1 MKSGA
6 LRPIV
11 ATASAIIG
19 LVLLSLTL
27 LITTDIGAQS
37 RPAGGSA
44 SAPVATP
51 LMADGKPDLNGRW
64 GGGGGGA
71 GGAGGVQAIEPNG
84 QVHQFEHYSEYAEAL
99 AAGKVSVNAK
109 IIGRQP
115 NYRHGNNVYSE
126 RDAGFTQR
134 AFGNPPLYKPEFW
147 ERVQYLD
154 ENGNKEDTTFSCFPP
169 GVPRLGPPMRIVQTS
184 KDVILMY
191 QNRNMWRVIPTD
203 GRPHDPV
210 NSQDQT
216 FNGDAVGR
224 WDGDTLVIDV
234 VGFNDVSW
242 LGWPGWFHTNNM
254 RVEERLTREGN
265 TLLYQATVY
274 DPDVLME
281 PWQMDPR
288 RLPLNTSDTPYIE
301 DPPCLDFDLSHMLTR
316 ERG

>member
-1 MKSGA
+1 MTCG
-6 LRPIV
+6 RYRHIV
-11 ATASAIIG
+11 ATVSAVVG
-19 LVLLSLTL
+19 VSLLSLMS
-27 LITTDIGAQS
+27 LISTAGAQAR
-37 RPAGGSA
+37 RPDGA

-51 LMADGKPDLNGRW
+51 RTPDGKPDLSGRW
-64 GGGGGGA
+64 GGGGGGGA
-71 GGAGGVQAIEPNG
+71 GAGGVQAIEPNG
-84 QVHQFEHYSEYAEAL
+84 QVHKFEHYSEYAAAL
-99 AAGKVSVNAK
+99 AAGKVSADAK

-147 ERVQYLD
+147 QRVQYLD

-169 GVPRLGPPMRIVQTS
+169 GVPRLGPPMRIVQTP
-184 KDVILMY
+184 KDVILFY

-216 FNGDAVGR
+216 FTGDAVGR
-224 WDGDTLVIDV
+224 WEGETLVIDV

-254 RVEERLTREGN
+254 RVVERLRREGN
-265 TLLYQATVY
+265 TLHYQATVH

-281 PWQMDPR
+281 PWATDPR
-288 RLPLNTSDTPYIE
+288 ALPLNTSDAPYLE

>member
-1 MKSGA
+1 VNAVIS
-6 LRPIV
+6 
-11 ATASAIIG
+11 ASLAAML
-19 LVLLSLTL
+19 LVS
-27 LITTDIGAQS
+27 TDVQAQT
-37 RPAGGSA
+37 RPASNGTPA
-44 SAPVATP
+44 ATP
-51 LMADGKPDLNGRW
+51 RAADGKPDLTGRW

-71 GGAGGVQAIEPNG
+71 GGGGGVQAIEPSG
-84 QVHQFEHYSEYAEAL
+84 QVHQFDHYSDYAAAL
-99 AAGKVSVNAK
+99 AAGKVSADAK

-169 GVPRLGPPMRIVQTS
+169 GVPRLGPPMRIVQTP

-191 QNRNMWRVIPTD
+191 QNRNMWRVIPID
-203 GRPHDPV
+203 GRPHDPE

-216 FNGDAVGR
+216 FNGDAVGT
-224 WDGDTLVIDV
+224 WEGDTLVVDV
-234 VGFNDVSW
+234 IGFNDVSW

-254 RVEERLTREGN
+254 RVVERFRREGN
-265 TLLYQATVY
+265 TLHYQATVH
-274 DPDVLME
+274 DLDVLME
-281 PWQMDPR
+281 PWEMDPR
-288 RLPLNTSDTPYIE
+288 ALPLNTGNAPYIE

>member
-1 MKSGA
+1 MRAA
-6 LRPIV
+6 LVGVSLAAV
-11 ATASAIIG
+11 AVVTAAD
-19 LVLLSLTL
+19 
-27 LITTDIGAQS
+27 ITAQT
-37 RPAGGSA
+37 RPASTRGNT
-44 SAPVATP
+44 PVATP
-51 LMADGKPDLNGRW
+51 RMSDGRPDLNGRW
-64 GGGGGGA
+64 GGGGAGA
-71 GGAGGVQAIEPNG
+71 GGAGGVQAIEPDG
-84 QVHQFEHYSEYAEAL
+84 RVHQFDHYSDYSAAL
-99 AAGKVSVNAK
+99 AAGRVSREAK

-147 ERVQYLD
+147 ERVQHLD

-169 GVPRLGPPMRIVQTS
+169 GVPRLGPPMRIVQTAR
-184 KDVILMY
+184 DVVLMY
-191 QNRNMWRVIPTD
+191 QNRNMWRVVPID
-203 GRPHDPV
+203 GRPHDPE

-216 FNGDAVGR
+216 FNGDAVGT

-254 RVEERLTREGN
+254 RVVERFRREGN
-265 TLLYQATVY
+265 TLHYQATVH

-281 PWQMDPR
+281 PWEMDPR
-288 RLPLNTSDTPYIE
+288 ALALNTGDRPYLE
-301 DPPCLDFDLSHMLTR
+301 DPPCLDFDLEHMLTR

>member
-1 MKSGA
+1 MSRGGF
-6 LRPIV
+6 RPIV
-11 ATASAIIG
+11 ATVSAIVG

-27 LITTDIGAQS
+27 LVTTNIGAQT
-37 RPAGGSA
+37 RPAGSGA
-44 SAPVATP
+44 SSVATP
-51 LMADGKPDLNGRW
+51 RMPDGKPDLNGRW

-71 GGAGGVQAIEPNG
+71 GGGGGVQAIEPNG

-99 AAGKVSVNAK
+99 AAGKVSLNAK

-147 ERVQYLD
+147 QRVQYLD

-169 GVPRLGPPMRIVQTS
+169 GVPRLGPPMRIVHTA

-224 WDGDTLVIDV
+224 WEGNTLVIDV

-242 LGWPGWFHTNNM
+242 LGWPGWYHTNNM
-254 RVEERLTREGN
+254 RVVERLTRDGN
-265 TLLYQATVY
+265 TLLYQATVH
-274 DPDVLME
+274 DPDVLIE
-281 PWQMDPR
+281 PWEMDPR
-288 RLPLNTSDTPYIE
+288 RLPLNTSDAPYIE

>member
-1 MKSGA
+1 MT
-6 LRPIV
+6 R
-11 ATASAIIG
+11 G
-19 LVLLSLTL
+19 LVLLVGVLMVA
-27 LITTDIGAQS
+27 GAAD
-37 RPAGGSA
+37 PAAQTGAPTARTGRGG
-44 SAPVATP
+44 VETR
-51 LMADGKPDLNGRW
+51 PDLNGRW
-64 GGGGGGA
+64 GGGGGG
-71 GGAGGVQAIEPNG
+71 GFGASGVRAIEPNG
-84 QVHQFEHYSEYAEAL
+84 QVHEFDHYSEYSAAL
-99 AAGKVSVNAK
+99 AAGRVSREAK

-134 AFGNPPLYKPEFW
+134 AFGNPPLYKPELW

-169 GVPRLGPPMRIVQTS
+169 GVPRLGPPMRIVQTE

-191 QNRNMWRVIPTD
+191 QNRNMWRVVPID
-203 GRPHDPV
+203 GRPHDPE

-224 WDGDTLVIDV
+224 WEGDTLVIDI

-254 RVEERLTREGN
+254 RVVERFRREGN
-265 TLLYQATVY
+265 TLHYQATVH
-274 DPDVLME
+274 DPEVLME
-281 PWQMDPR
+281 PWEMDPR
-288 RLPLNTSDTPYIE
+288 ALPLNTGDRPYLE
-301 DPPCLDFDLSHMLTR
+301 DPPCLDFDLEHMLTR